1 MLHHELS
8 GPKGAPVLVL
18 AHSLGTNLALW
29 DPQLPALEERFRVL
43 RYDARGHGRSQ
54 ATPGPYTIERLAR
67 DVCELMHGL
76 EIERAHFCGLS
87 IGGLVGMWLGAH
99 APEKIGKL
107 VLADTAA
114 RIGTPE
120 RWDARIQDVL
130 RNGTRHIA
138 PDLIARWFTPAFRER
153 APEVVAAAARML
165 EQTCADGYA
174 ACCAAIRDADL
185 APSLAAIRAPTLV
198 IAGREDPATPPDEGR
213 ALARAIAGARFCE
226 LPASHLSNLEAP
238 AEFNAELLRFLAE

>member
-29 DPQLPALEERFRVL
+29 DSQLPALAERFRVL
-43 RYDARGHGRSQ
+43 RYDARGHGRSET
-54 ATPGPYTIERLAR
+54 TPGPYTIELLAR
-67 DVCELMHGL
+67 DVLELMRGL
-76 EIERAHFCGLS
+76 EVGRAHFCGLS

-99 APEKIGKL
+99 APDRIGRL
-107 VLADTAA
+107 VLANTAA

-120 RWDARIQDVL
+120 RWDARIQAVL
-130 RNGTRHIA
+130 RDGTRPMA
-138 PDLIARWFTPAFRER
+138 PELMARWFTAAFRER

-165 EQTCADGYA
+165 EETSAAGYA
-174 ACCAAIRDADL
+174 WSCAAIRDADL
-185 APSLAAIRAPTLV
+185 APALAAVRAPTLV
-198 IAGREDPATPPDEGR
+198 IAGREDPATTPDDGR

-238 AEFNAELLRFLAE
+238 AEFGAELFRFLAE

>member
-8 GPKGAPVLVL
+8 GPEGAPVLVL
-18 AHSLGTNLALW
+18 AHSLATNLRLW
-29 DPQLPALEERFRVL
+29 DPQLPALEAQFRVL

-54 ATPGPYTIERLAR
+54 ATPGPYSIELLAR
-67 DVCELMHGL
+67 DVLELMRGL
-76 EIERAHFCGLS
+76 AIERAHFCGLS

-99 APEKIGKL
+99 APESIDKL
-107 VLADTAA
+107 VLANTAA
-114 RIGTPE
+114 RIGTRE
-120 RWDARIQDVL
+120 RWDARIRDVL
-130 RNGTRHIA
+130 RNGTRHLA

-165 EQTCADGYA
+165 QQTSAEGYA
-174 ACCAAIRDADL
+174 GCAAAIRDADL
-185 APSLAAIRAPTLV
+185 GPSLAAIRAPTLV
-198 IAGREDPATPPDEGR
+198 IAGREDPATTPDEGR

-238 AEFNAELLRFLAE
+238 EAFSAELVRLLAG